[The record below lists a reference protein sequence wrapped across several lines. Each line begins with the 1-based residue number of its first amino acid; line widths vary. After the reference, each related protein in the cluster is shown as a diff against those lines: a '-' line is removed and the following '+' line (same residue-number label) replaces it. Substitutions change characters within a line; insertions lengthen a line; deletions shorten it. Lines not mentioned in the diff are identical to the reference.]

1 MKRFVI
7 LLIVAIVGVSASV
20 YADTSTLIDF
30 SKLVADSNGQNTA
43 TLVDFGQSAGASF
56 TPAEKA
62 QMKTSLAMGNWQVR
76 LNSSARTIT
85 TQEFSYTKA
94 VTVNKNASKFGGSE
108 VLGIRVHFPESPYN
122 AFAEVLPPFDIPAY
136 MKKNKQDTM
145 GTKFDGYGVVKNVGT
160 IKSLAAEVYG
170 SNFPNGFAVVLQ
182 NQNNEDRTIF
192 LNNLEFDGWKTLEW
206 VNPNYIGDVR
216 NRQIVRTPLYP
227 RPTPYYKLVGLIIYK
242 DAQQQGGDLV
252 TYVKDI
258 TMTYDKA
265 VLSLQRGINDEAVWG
280 ILSAREA
287 ARRKAEAARIG
298 NLQVL
303 RYLEQQRMAAAT
315 ANAATAAGAGGK

>member
-7 LLIVAIVGVSASV
+7 LLIIAIVGVSASV

-62 QMKTSLAMGNWQVR
+62 QMKTSLALDNWQVK
-76 LNSSARTIT
+76 LNSSARSVTN
-85 TQEFSYTKA
+85 QELSYTKA
-94 VTVNKNASKFGGSE
+94 VTVNKNATKFGGDL
-108 VLGIRVHFPESPYN
+108 VLGIRVHFPQSPYN
-122 AFAEVLPPFDIPAY
+122 AFAEIMPPFDIPAY
-136 MKKNKQDTM
+136 MQKNAQDTQ

-182 NQNNEDRTIF
+182 NQNNEDKTVF
-192 LNNLEFDGWKTLEW
+192 LNNLDFDGWKTLQWE
-206 VNPNYIGDVR
+206 NPNYINDVR

-227 RPTPYYKLVGLIIYK
+227 KATPYYKLVGMIIYK
-242 DAQQQGGDLV
+242 DAQQQGGDII

-265 VLSLQRGINDEAVWG
+265 VLSLQRDINDEAVWG

-287 ARRKAEAARIG
+287 ARRHAEAAKIG

-303 RYLEQQRMAAAT
+303 RYLESQKMAGATENAASAAA
-315 ANAATAAGAGGK
+315 AGGK